1 MNVLID
7 TCIIIDALQ
16 SREPFNKDAEAVF
29 LSVANRRCVG
39 FLTANSI
46 TDIYYLMHKALH
58 SAEETKKVLGVL
70 FSLFEILDTCGI
82 DCRRALASDISDYED
97 AVMIEAARPRR
108 HRRRHHREYRQHQ
121 EIISRSLSHKP
132 DRLMGEAAYGYYFSS
147 FSSIQVRMSFMTS
160 SRLSSFRSSCRAP
173 G

>member
-1 MNVLID
+1 MNDLID

-39 FLTANSI
+39 FLTANSV

-82 DCRRALASDISDYED
+82 DCRKALTSDISDYED
-97 AVMIEAARPRR
+97 AVMIEAAARA
-108 HRRRHHREYRQHQ
+108 
-121 EIISRSLSHKP
+121 EIDCIVTRNLK
-132 DRLMGEAAYGYYFSS
+132 DYAG
-147 FSSIQVRMSFMTS
+147 
-160 SRLSSFRSSCRAP
+160 AP
-173 G
+173 MPVYSPAQFVELLYADED

>member
-58 SAEETKKVLGVL
+58 SAEETKKVL
-70 FSLFEILDTCGI
+70 LFEILDTCGI
-82 DCRRALASDISDYED
+82 DCRRALTSDISDYED
-97 AVMIEAARPRR
+97 AVMIEAAARA
-108 HRRRHHREYRQHQ
+108 
-121 EIISRSLSHKP
+121 EIDCIVTRNLK
-132 DRLMGEAAYGYYFSS
+132 DYAG
-147 FSSIQVRMSFMTS
+147 
-160 SRLSSFRSSCRAP
+160 AP
-173 G
+173 MPVYSPAQFVELLYADED

>member
-16 SREPFNKDAEAVF
+16 SRKPFDKDAEAVF

-39 FLTANSI
+39 FLTANSV

-58 SAEETKKVLGVL
+58 SQEETKKVLGIL

-82 DCRRALASDISDYED
+82 DCRKALTSDVSDYED
-97 AVMIEAARPRR
+97 AVMIEAAARA
-108 HRRRHHREYRQHQ
+108 
-121 EIISRSLSHKP
+121 EIDCIVTRNLK
-132 DRLMGEAAYGYYFSS
+132 DY
-147 FSSIQVRMSFMTS
+147 TS
-160 SRLSSFRSSCRAP
+160 ASMPVYSPKQFVELLYSDEE
-173 G
+173 

>member
-7 TCIIIDALQ
+7 TCIVIDALQ

-29 LSVANRRCVG
+29 LAVANRRCVG
-39 FLTANSI
+39 FLAANSI

-82 DCRRALASDISDYED
+82 DCRRALTSDISDYED
-97 AVMIEAARPRR
+97 AVMIEAA
-108 HRRRHHREYRQHQ
+108 E
-121 EIISRSLSHKP
+121 
-132 DRLMGEAAYGYYFSS
+132 
-147 FSSIQVRMSFMTS
+147 
-160 SRLSSFRSSCRAP
+160 RAGIDCIVTRNLRDYALAP
-173 G
+173 IPVYAPAQFVKILYADED